1 VRQEHVRAHAGL
13 VRCGAC
19 RGIFD
24 ARLNLIEGTLDADD
38 SDADTFG
45 SPATII
51 PGIPPVQHAPTVDEI
66 RAAAQAAIAPKS
78 NKPQGSPDGAKTPV
92 NQRGEWAAVRNE
104 IAQAQRSASDVHA
117 EPVAETDYD
126 WRAPSPP
133 LTRGQKLGYA
143 ALCTLVFLALLLQAA
158 YWFRN
163 EIASRFPSASP
174 ALAAACAQLG
184 CRISPPRLADALGF
198 VSSELAADAA
208 HKGLHVFSATLRNT
222 GSHAVAFPSLV
233 LTLEGVGGVP
243 IARRIFSPEQY
254 APANANLAKGL
265 EGGADMEIKLY
276 LDASPATPVGFKAD
290 HAYF

>member
-24 ARLNLIEGTLDADD
+24 ARLNLIEGTLEADD

-51 PGIPPVQHAPTVDEI
+51 PGIPAVQHAPTMDEF
-66 RAAAQAAIAPKS
+66 RAATRAAIAPKPADARNEKS
-78 NKPQGSPDGAKTPV
+78 DAAIGSG
-92 NQRGEWAAVRNE
+92 WASVRNE
-104 IAQAQRSASDVHA
+104 IAHAQHATSDVHPA
-117 EPVAETDYD
+117 PAAETDYD
-126 WRAPSPP
+126 WRAPSAP
-133 LTRGQKLGYA
+133 LTRAQKFGYA
-143 ALCTLVFLALLLQAA
+143 SLCVIMFLALLLQTA
-158 YWFRN
+158 YWFRDD
-163 EIASRFPSASP
+163 IASRFPRTSP
-174 ALAAACAQLG
+174 ALAAACAKIG
-184 CRISPPRLADALGF
+184 CRISPPRQADALGF

-233 LTLEGVGGVP
+233 LTLEGIGGEP

-254 APANANLAKGL
+254 APANASLAKGL
-265 EGGADMEIKLY
+265 EAGGDMEIKLY
-276 LDASPATPVGFKAD
+276 IDASPATPIGFKAD

>member
-24 ARLNLIEGTLDADD
+24 ARLNLIEGALEADD

-45 SPATII
+45 SPATIV

-66 RAAAQAAIAPKS
+66 RAAAQAAIAPKPAS
-78 NKPQGSPDGAKTPV
+78 VQASKPNAKPEAPP
-92 NQRGEWAAVRNE
+92 RGEWASVRNE
-104 IAQAQRSASDVHA
+104 IAQARQTTSEVHP

-126 WRAPSPP
+126 WRAPSAP
-133 LTRGQKLGYA
+133 LSRAQKFGYV
-143 ALCTLVFLALLLQAA
+143 ALCTFVFFALLLQTA
-158 YWFRN
+158 YWFRDD
-163 EIASRFPSASP
+163 IASRFPSSSP
-174 ALAAACAQLG
+174 ALASACAQLG
-184 CRISPPRLADALGF
+184 CRISPPRQADVLGF

-233 LTLEGVGGVP
+233 LTLEGVGGEP
-243 IARRIFSPEQY
+243 IARRIFPPEQY
-254 APANANLAKGL
+254 APANASLAKGL
-265 EGGADMEIKLY
+265 EGGGDMEIKLY
-276 LDASPATPVGFKAD
+276 IDASPATPVGFKAD